1 MFRCAEHSIHDPKCP
16 VLKLCRD
23 RDNREI
29 LNPKQS
35 LLDPGGVFLL
45 RPDIQLD
52 SNQETIPSGSN
63 HSLYIW
69 FGSKATER
77 VVEIA
82 KGLSQNFLAVLVPEE
97 ATIQIISE
105 GNEPEEFWGFVL
117 KDFSFSSS
125 ESVSFNDLYKESS
138 FSMNNESELSN
149 VNEMETDASKGTHR
163 RSLEIKNENLES
175 DTSEFDSNIDMMSE
189 NDNSNIDMIGEN
201 DNSNVEMIVEN
212 DKSSIDMIVE
222 NDNSNVEMIVENDN
236 SKIDMIRKNLDLKN
250 ELSLNFAIIDQ
261 SCDSKKTNIIHSTDS
276 EVTLKSSDTYP
287 PGQVVEGLSSE

>member
-1 MFRCAEHSIHDPKCP
+1 